1 MSLLGAGSVWLPD
14 NGIGCRFG
22 FLHRLESMKSIITA
36 TISSFLLL
44 VVPGATSSIL
54 APSSDSLCYILVS
67 SLLLIFIVALQK

>member
-22 FLHRLESMKSIITA
+22 FLHRLESMKSIIA